1 MSVLQELGRGFGVA
15 LQPLNIILAGG
26 GVSIGTMVGM
36 LPGIGPINAIAI
48 LFPIT
53 FAAGLPP
60 ESVLI
65 FLVGIYYGS
74 QYGNS
79 ISTILLNVPGT
90 SSAVVT
96 AIDGYALTL
105 KGESERALA
114 VAAMASFVG
123 GTLSVV
129 GLVFFAPV
137 LAQVAVRFGPA
148 EYFALMLFA
157 LTALSSLGG
166 DNVFKGLIAL
176 GFGLLLASVG
186 IDPQSAVPRFTFGQ
200 LGLLDGIDFVVVVI
214 GMFAVSE
221 VLLTLER
228 GEWAREK
235 SGRIRLVWMKMAD
248 FSGTIWTMVRSAVV
262 GFFVGV
268 LPGAGGTVA
277 AFLGYSTEQKLVDRE
292 GTFGKGDPR
301 GVAAPEAANNAAAN
315 GSMIPLLTLG
325 IPGSS
330 TTAVLLGALTALD
343 VTPGPMLLTTRPEVF
358 WGLVASMYVGNLLLL
373 ALNLPLVGFFARLLQ
388 IPRWA
393 LMPGVAVLSVTAV
406 YALNQSVFDVFL
418 MIGFGFVGLVFRK
431 ASIPLAPAILG
442 LVLGP
447 LMEKNLRRSLALSG
461 GDWEVLF
468 SSWIAIA
475 FWILAALL
483 LVVPSV
489 TSGAL
494 RRWAFHLWSGSSASS
509 S

>member
-15 LQPLNIILAGG
+15 LLPLNLLLAGA
-26 GVSIGTMVGM
+26 GVIIGTLVGM

-90 SSAVVT
+90 ASAVVT
-96 AIDGYALTL
+96 AIDGHALTL
-105 KGESERALA
+105 KGESERGLA
-114 VAAMASFVG
+114 VSAVASFVG

-129 GLVFFAPV
+129 GLVFLAP
-137 LAQVAVRFGPA
+137 LLSQVAIRFGPA

-166 DNVFKGLIAL
+166 DDVFKGLVSL
-176 GFGLLLASVG
+176 GFGLLLATVG

-200 LGLLDGIDFVVVVI
+200 LGLLDGIDFVVVTI

-221 VLLTLER
+221 VLLSLER
-228 GEWAREK
+228 PDWTSEARK
-235 SGRIRLVWMKMAD
+235 PIRMVWLKASD
-248 FSGTIWTMVRSAVV
+248 LARTGWTMVRAAVV

-277 AFLGYSTEQKLVDRE
+277 AFLGYATEQRLVDRE
-292 GTFGKGDPR
+292 GTFGKGDIR

-325 IPGSS
+325 IPGSG

-343 VTPGPMLLTTRPEVF
+343 VTPGPMLMTQKPEVF
-358 WGLVASMYVGNLLLL
+358 WGLVASMYIGNLLLL
-373 ALNLPLVGFFARLLQ
+373 ALNLPLVGLFARLLQ

-406 YALNQSVFDVFL
+406 FALNQSVFDVVL

-461 GDWEVLF
+461 GDWGVLF
-468 SSWIAIA
+468 SSWIAVLFWVMAVAFLVLPAIA
-475 FWILAALL
+475 
-483 LVVPSV
+483 S
-489 TSGAL
+489 
-494 RRWAFHLWSGSSASS
+494 RRDGGSIG
-509 S
+509 